1 MVIYLPLPP
10 CADNNGENRLKRLF
24 VFATLGLLAISASA
38 QADPFAPFRVFEGH
52 WQGPSSGKPGTGTT
66 TREYRFTLNNHFLW
80 QRDKS
85 VYLTAGGKT
94 FVHEDEGYFSYDTAR
109 KLVLWDQVHSEGLV
123 TPAGSKLKLSNENR
137 RVDKSAIDPLR
148 A

>member
-1 MVIYLPLPP
+1 MRNLYKHTFLLEFPLHTPLVP
-10 CADNNGENRLKRLF
+10 
-24 VFATLGLLAISASA
+24 V
-38 QADPFAPFRVFEGH
+38 QM
-52 WQGPSSGKPGTGTT
+52 
-66 TREYRFTLNNHFLW
+66 FTLNNHFLW

-109 KLVLWDQVHSEGLV
+109 KLVLWDQVHSGGLV

-137 RVDKSAIDPLR
+137 SADKSATVSLR